1 MPRILVI
8 WGTNSGNSI
17 CPLPSFQTKLPFS
30 FVVHMFADLRLFM
43 SSPSPSLLLGTSDY
57 SFFFSYQQLYT
68 SVWNQK
74 DLYKSSVSNPL
85 FPMFPSVFSKPHQLH
100 QSLLS
105 AHPASL
111 VHSLES
117 TFTSWANESTSFS
130 ASQLLHQVAGFFPK
144 LSTQPQVHPRWCDH
158 SHPWKAIF
166 QAPCILQHFTTAMR
180 KKPCQRDQRP
190 LGTLQLEPYRS
201 NFCFPNVPNGLNLN
215 QSMTYIYTVIYHMRS
230 HMFTKKTCWWKHS
243 PNLSERDGLV
253 G

>member
-130 ASQLLHQVAGFFPK
+130 ASQLLSFSTKLRGSSQSFQHNPK
-144 LSTQPQVHPRWCDH
+144 FIHADATIPILGKRFSRLHAFCNISQRQWERNLVKETKGLLELFNLSLTE
-158 SHPWKAIF
+158 AIF
-166 QAPCILQHFTTAMR
+166 VSQMCQTAW
-180 KKPCQRDQRP
+180 
-190 LGTLQLEPYRS
+190 
-201 NFCFPNVPNGLNLN
+201 
-215 QSMTYIYTVIYHMRS
+215 I
-230 HMFTKKTCWWKHS
+230 
-243 PNLSERDGLV
+243 
-253 G
+253 